1 MTATLS
7 TASRRE
13 ILTTRLDALRA
24 ERDNALAETIP
35 SGAGDMADRAT
46 NVSGHVRLAMLDER
60 IASVEADLA
69 ALRSHSAR
77 RADDGVAVGDVVTVD
92 FGDGP
97 ETFLLGSVDEATD
110 RFDVITPESPLGRAL
125 AGARPG
131 STIFYTAGP
140 NRTLRATVVSVE

>member
-7 TASRRE
+7 TDSRRE
-13 ILTTRLDALRA
+13 ILTARLDALRA
-24 ERDNALAETIP
+24 ERDQALAETIP

-46 NVSGHVRLAMLDER
+46 NVDGHVRLAMLEGR
-60 IASVEADLA
+60 IATVEADLA
-69 ALRSHSAR
+69 ALESPSTRGE
-77 RADDGVAVGDVVTVD
+77 DDGVAVGDIVTVD

-140 NRTLRATVVSVE
+140 NRTLHATVVSVE

>member
-1 MTATLS
+1 MTATLD

-13 ILTTRLDALRA
+13 ILTARLDTLRA
-24 ERDNALAETIP
+24 ERNRALAETIP

-46 NVSGHVRLAMLDER
+46 NVDGHVRLAMLDER
-60 IASVEADLA
+60 IASVETDLA
-69 ALRSHSAR
+69 ALGSSSTR
-77 RADDGVAVGDVVTVD
+77 RADAGVTLGDVVIVD

-110 RFDVITPESPLGRAL
+110 RLDVITPESPLGRAL

-131 STIFYTAGP
+131 STIFYTAGQ

>member
-1 MTATLS
+1 MTATLN

-13 ILTTRLDALRA
+13 ILTARLDALRS
-24 ERDNALAETIP
+24 ERDQALAETIP

-46 NVSGHVRLAMLDER
+46 NVDGHVRLAMLDER
-60 IASVEADLA
+60 IATVEGDLA
-69 ALRSHSAR
+69 ALEWPSTR
-77 RADDGVAVGDVVTVD
+77 RADDGVAVGDVVTLD

-110 RFDVITPESPLGRAL
+110 RFDVITRDSPLGRAL
-125 AGARPG
+125 VGARPG

-140 NRTLRATVVSVE
+140 NRTLRATVISVE